1 MRQEVIIMPGLSTQ
15 ASGLQSGIQFH
26 PLLGEPLNLSGLQF
40 HRNKGA
46 SQRCK
51 HHDISHTGSTA
62 E

>member
-1 MRQEVIIMPGLSTQ
+1 MPGLSTQ